1 MKSNDKNFLLKIGI
15 SFLLIFILFFFLGSI
30 KTPLQF
36 ELKKSDTSS
45 FYKSEI
51 KDTIQKAVK
60 SDLIS
65 DTTEEESKGT
75 LTLKIPSKNLQ
86 VNATTKPKSVITAPG
101 VERVLLLGDSQL
113 EGLKDPVNLYC
124 ARNKHNL
131 VASVIWYGSSTKNW
145 ALTDTLQYYIDV
157 YKPTTILFAIGLNEL
172 FVRDLESREKYIKT
186 IVAIFEK
193 NNVKY
198 SWIGPAAWTKD
209 KGVIALMQNE
219 LGDLFFPSHTLTM
232 QRASDGRHPSRNA
245 AKKWFAIVAEDI
257 TAKGII
263 DFSKTLDTIPKKL
276 RSANILLKPMEIQ

>member
-1 MKSNDKNFLLKIGI
+1 MKSNDKNVLLKIGI
-15 SFLLIFILFFFLGSI
+15 SFLLIFILFFYIGSI
-30 KTPLQF
+30 KSPLQF

-45 FYKSEI
+45 FYKLEI
-51 KDTIQKAVK
+51 KDTIQKVVK

-65 DTTEEESKGT
+65 DTTEKKSDT
-75 LTLKIPSKNLQ
+75 LRLKIPTEKLQENSKS
-86 VNATTKPKSVITAPG
+86 KPKSVITAPG

-276 RSANILLKPMEIQ
+276 KSTTILLKPMEIQ

>member
-51 KDTIQKAVK
+51 RDSIQKVVK
-60 SDLIS
+60 PDLTS
-65 DTTEEESKGT
+65 DTTEKNNDT
-75 LTLKIPSKNLQ
+75 LRLKIPTEKLQENSKS
-86 VNATTKPKSVITAPG
+86 KPKSVITAPG

-193 NNVKY
+193 NNVRY

-209 KGVIALMQNE
+209 KGVIAVMQNE
-219 LGDLFFPSHTLTM
+219 LGDRFFPSHTLTM

>member
-1 MKSNDKNFLLKIGI
+1 MKSNDKNVLLKIGI

-51 KDTIQKAVK
+51 RDSIQKVVK
-60 SDLIS
+60 PDLTS
-65 DTTEEESKGT
+65 DTTEKNNDT
-75 LTLKIPSKNLQ
+75 LRLKIPTEKLQESSKS
-86 VNATTKPKSVITAPG
+86 KPKSVITAPG

-209 KGVIALMQNE
+209 KGVIAVMQNE
-219 LGDLFFPSHTLTM
+219 LGDRFFPSHTLTM

-276 RSANILLKPMEIQ
+276 KSANILLKTMEIQ

>member
-1 MKSNDKNFLLKIGI
+1 MKPTDKNGLLKIGI
-15 SFLLIFILFFFLGSI
+15 SFLLIFILFFYLGSLKI
-30 KTPLQF
+30 PLQI
-36 ELKKSDTSS
+36 ELKKTDTSS
-45 FYKSEI
+45 FYKSKTQI
-51 KDTIQKAVK
+51 KPRKVK
-60 SDLIS
+60 KSALTS
-65 DTTEEESKGT
+65 DTLEEKITDT
-75 LTLKIPSKNLQ
+75 LALKIPSKILQ
-86 VNATTKPKSVITAPG
+86 ETAAAKPQSVHTPVG

-172 FVRDLESREKYIKT
+172 FVRDLESRAKYIKT

-193 NNVKY
+193 NKVKY

-209 KGVIALMQNE
+209 KGVVAVMQRE
-219 LGDLFFPSHTLTM
+219 VGERFFPSHTIEM

-245 AKKWFAIVAEDI
+245 AKTWFALVAENL
-257 TAKGII
+257 TEKGII

-276 RSANILLKPMEIQ
+276 SSITTLLKPMQIQ